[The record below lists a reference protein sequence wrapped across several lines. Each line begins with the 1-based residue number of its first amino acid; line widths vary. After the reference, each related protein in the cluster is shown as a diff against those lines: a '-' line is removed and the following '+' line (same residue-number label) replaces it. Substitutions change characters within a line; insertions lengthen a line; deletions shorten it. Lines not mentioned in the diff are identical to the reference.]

1 MARFTIKEIAKIAGV
16 SPSAVSI
23 VLNDRK
29 GVSDKTRTNIR
40 SIVDKLQYSPN
51 PNSRKLL
58 FNKTNNIVVLFKKD
72 LSPMEHLFHSELNS
86 VILHECELLGYDLV
100 FASVMIQNNTVIM
113 PKIIKSYD
121 ADGIIFYGDIDP
133 LILSNIKK
141 FEIPYI
147 IVDSHSD
154 KPDELSVRADYR
166 KAAYTAARYLIN
178 IGHRKIAYI
187 GADPS
192 RQYGS
197 QTFTG
202 FKKAVEENKLVLPI
216 NWIQMEAF
224 DEESSYLCMENILS
238 QPETPTAVCCAA
250 DIYAIGAVRCIKKK
264 GMKVPDDVSITGIDD
279 IILSK
284 YIEPSLT
291 TIKLRKEEMGKMAI
305 EMLIRNIKK
314 QDVFNEIICSDD
326 LMIRESTRQI

>member
-29 GVSDKTRTNIR
+29 GVSDKTRSNIS
-40 SIVDKLQYSPN
+40 SIVEKLQYSPN

-58 FNKTNNIVVLFKKD
+58 FNKTNNIVVLFKKN

-86 VILHECELLGYDLV
+86 VILHECELLGYNLV
-100 FASVMIQNNTVIM
+100 FASAMIQNNAVLM

-121 ADGIIFYGDIDP
+121 TDGIIFYGDIDP
-133 LILSNIKK
+133 LILDNIKK

-154 KPDELSVRADYR
+154 KSDELSVRADYR
-166 KAAYTAARYLIN
+166 KAAYTAARYLIDL
-178 IGHRKIAYI
+178 GHRKIAYI

-202 FKKAVEENKLVLPI
+202 FKKAVEENNITLPL
-216 NWIQMEAF
+216 NWLQMEAF
-224 DEESSYLCMENILS
+224 DEESSGFCMDNILN
-238 QPETPTAVCCAA
+238 QPEIPTAVCCAA

-264 GMKVPDDVSITGIDD
+264 GIKVPDDISVTGIDD

-284 YIEPSLT
+284 YVEPSLT
-291 TIKLRKEEMGKMAI
+291 TIKLKKEEMGKLAI
-305 EMLIRNIKK
+305 EMLIRNIEK
-314 QDVFNEIICSDD
+314 QEVSNEIIRSDD
-326 LMIRESTRQI
+326 LVIRESTRRL